1 MLWNFWSILCE
12 SALFILVG
20 FLVAAIL
27 DVLLTGRKIIES
39 LSGTGAR
46 SVFLATLIGA
56 PLPLCSCSV
65 LPTAVTLRK
74 RGAGK
79 GATLSFLVS
88 TPETS
93 ITSVLL
99 TYALLGPLMAVFR
112 PIAACLTALTAG
124 LVENAVE
131 QRFPSPTDEPAESN
145 CDCSP
150 PESGGAEISTAA
162 TSLSSHLREKL
173 RYAFVN
179 LFDDLFAWIMLG
191 IVVAAAIQAWLPPE
205 VLNRILGGELQS
217 MLLMVLI
224 GVPLYVCAEGSTPI
238 AAALIA
244 QGVSPGAAIVFLLVG
259 PATNIGSLGVLHRQL
274 GRRTVIVYLAT
285 IIVVSLLMGLVA
297 NAVFGG
303 QSAGLQ
309 ARMLDEPLLPIWLKY
324 AGALAFL
331 AIGAGS
337 IWRQRYFQ
345 RLADWLDTKLPVPVS
360 PRGLLFL
367 LGVIMVAAYAASGFY
382 IVRPGEVGI
391 VRRFGAVQRSDA
403 GPGWH
408 YALPYPIDQADRV
421 PVNRVRRTVIGFQ
434 RDPEGGIGQ
443 ESDPKKSWILI
454 GDENVADIKT
464 TVHWGVDANQIVRF
478 QFGVAD
484 RETLVQD
491 VVLAAMRE
499 VLSGMSINTILTSTR
514 QQCEQE
520 IESLAQQRLDD
531 YKSGMR
537 IYSFRILDAH
547 APPDVHASFRDVA
560 SALEDRSTQIHQARA
575 EEARLVPLARGRA
588 NWKLAEA
595 YGYAAR
601 TVLHAKGQADRF
613 LELLQVYSAWPEVTG
628 RRMEFEML
636 DQVWPKL
643 WKYIKPPAAEIGEL
657 EIWFVEPG
665 AVDKLPVKLPGR

>member
-1 MLWNFWSILCE
+1 MLWNFWSILSE

-20 FLVAAIL
+20 FLFAALL
-27 DVLLTGRKIIES
+27 DALLSGRKLIES
-39 LSGTGAR
+39 LSGTGSR
-46 SVFLATLIGA
+46 SVFLATLFGA

-65 LPTAVTLRK
+65 LPTALTLK
-74 RGAGK
+74 KQGAGK
-79 GATLSFLVS
+79 GATLSFLIS

-99 TYALLGPLMAVFR
+99 TYALLGPFIAIFR

-124 LVENAVE
+124 LIENTVEK
-131 QRFPSPTDEPAESN
+131 RFPSPTDEPAESD

-150 PESGGAEISTAA
+150 SESGSDEIPTVA
-162 TSLSSHLREKL
+162 TSFSSHLRGKL

-179 LFDDLFAWIMLG
+179 MFDDLFAWIMLG
-191 IVVAAAIQAWLPPE
+191 IVVAATIQAWLPPE
-205 VLNRILGGELQS
+205 ILNKILGGELQS

-244 QGVSPGAAIVFLLVG
+244 HGVNPGAAIVFLLVG
-259 PATNIGSLGVLHRQL
+259 PATNIGSLGVLYRQL
-274 GRRTVIVYLAT
+274 GRRTVIVYLTT
-285 IIVVSLLMGLVA
+285 IIVVALAMGAVA
-297 NAVFGG
+297 NNLYGG
-303 QSAGLQ
+303 QVASLQ
-309 ARMLDEPLLPIWLKY
+309 ARVLDEPLIPTWLKY
-324 AGALAFL
+324 ISALAFL
-331 AIGAGS
+331 AIGIGS
-337 IWRQRYFQ
+337 ICRQRYFQ
-345 RLADWLDTKLPVPVS
+345 RLADWLDTRSPIPVS
-360 PRGLLFL
+360 SRGLLLL
-367 LGVIMVAAYAASGFY
+367 LGVIMIAAYAASGFY

-408 YALPYPIDQADRV
+408 YALPYPIDQVDRV
-421 PVNRVRRTVIGFQ
+421 PVSLVRRIVIGFQ

-464 TVHWGVDANQIVRF
+464 TVHWGVDADQIVRF

-484 RETLVQD
+484 QETLMQD

-499 VLSGMSINTILTSTR
+499 VLSGTSINTILTSTR
-514 QQCEQE
+514 QQAAQE
-520 IESLAQQRLDD
+520 IESLAQRRLDD
-531 YKSGMR
+531 YQSGMR

-547 APPDVHASFRDVA
+547 APPDVHSSFRDVA
-560 SALEDRSTQIHQARA
+560 SALEDRSTQIHQAWA
-575 EEARLVPLARGRA
+575 EEARLVPLARGQA
-588 NWKLAEA
+588 DWKVAEA
-595 YGYAAR
+595 HGYAAR
-601 TVLHAKGQADRF
+601 AVLQAKGQADRF
-613 LELLQVYSAWPEVTG
+613 LSLLRVYRAWPEVTG

-643 WKYIKPPAAEIGEL
+643 RKYLKPPTAEIGEL
-657 EIWFVEPG
+657 EIWFVESG
-665 AVDKLPVKLPGR
+665 AADQLPVKLPGR